1 MEEEE
6 GGEEKL
12 KLMLLEVI
20 GLFSHRESVT
30 ISVNISVTVSKIIF
44 NSCILAGG
52 LNTQRSVFLNNRR
65 HKLNI
70 VLRKQA

>member
-6 GGEEKL
+6 GGEDKM

-44 NSCILAGG
+44 NSCILAGS
-52 LNTQRSVFLNNRR
+52 LNTE
-65 HKLNI
+65 KTET
-70 VLRKQA
+70 